1 MFKKFTIR
9 QVGQWTLF
17 AVLAFFWIRGIFFKS
32 SFFDFEACCPFGG
45 IQAITTYFVNGAL
58 ACSMEGMQV
67 MMGAALVLCTIV
79 VSKLF
84 CGYVCPVGTFSEG
97 VGKLGKRFKIKKFEA
112 GGIVDIVLRS
122 VKYVLLFFTFYFT
135 LKTNDLF
142 CKKFDPFFAT
152 ASLFGEDVSTWF
164 AIIAITL
171 LILGALFYKQF
182 WCRYLCPLGA
192 ISNAFKYF
200 YVFVALVIILV
211 LFHQAER
218 TVSLTVVLIL
228 SAALAY
234 VLEIIG
240 LRKRAGLQVLKIT
253 RDEDKC
259 IDCGL
264 CDKNC
269 PQGIKVSQQKVVNHP
284 DCNLCTECMGICPH
298 NEDAIGL
305 NGSTRFKWVPILVT
319 VFFIMAGLI
328 FGTNLRIPTVDMK
341 WGSKEEIA
349 SSSTFEM
356 SGIKNVKCYGSSISF
371 VNQVKNIPGIVG
383 AETYIRDH
391 TVVLH
396 YDTTKLTA
404 PQVRKAIFEPKHFDI
419 RIPENEAEVR
429 LVDLYIENFFDQLD
443 VVFVANLAREI
454 NGIYS
459 FETVYGNPVKV
470 RFYTDSIVSPEAIKN
485 AIEGSDLVYKT
496 PEESFSSKDLY
507 TVSQISVNDTVY
519 SGLYLKSIGFPKF
532 QRTFNNRSSYSREQL
547 AALVFPITKYQR
559 NTQFM
564 PFLANHLKNNN
575 KHIVALFTRYT
586 ADGPVAIVNY
596 VKSETTTQDIAELMM
611 RKQLTIT
618 YDNGVIENTINPFEF
633 ELPKSMQN
641 NETAKKEQ
649 E

>member
-211 LFHQAER
+211 LFHQAEH

-305 NGSTRFKWVPILVT
+305 NGSTRFKWVPILIT
-319 VFFIMAGLI
+319 VFFIMIGLI

-454 NGIYS
+454 SGIYS

-596 VKSETTTQDIAELMM
+596 VKSETTTEYIAELMM

-641 NETAKKEQ
+641 NKTAKKEQ